1 MGKWINAWGNASCI
15 KKLFVLQKRAVRII
29 NKIGYRGHTDPIF
42 KREKILKV
50 ADLNKVYVSLFMF
63 DQQNEGLPSSF
74 KQFINKRNVTDVSM
88 TTRQST
94 LLPID
99 RHRTTFSSMQPIHYF
114 VKLWNNIDEVV
125 RKLKSRNACKHVKP
139 CKTM

>member
-1 MGKWINAWGNASCI
+1 MSCTVESFSDLDWLCI
-15 KKLFVLQKRAVRII
+15 TRYMAPPTTACVMHRRA
-29 NKIGYRGHTDPIF
+29 NKIVYRGHTDPIF

-88 TTRQST
+88 TTHGNPLYSLWIDLGRHFPLCYQFTT
-94 LLPID
+94 LLNYGIIL
-99 RHRTTFSSMQPIHYF
+99 M
-114 VKLWNNIDEVV
+114 KLLEN
-125 RKLKSRNACKHVKP
+125 
-139 CKTM
+139 